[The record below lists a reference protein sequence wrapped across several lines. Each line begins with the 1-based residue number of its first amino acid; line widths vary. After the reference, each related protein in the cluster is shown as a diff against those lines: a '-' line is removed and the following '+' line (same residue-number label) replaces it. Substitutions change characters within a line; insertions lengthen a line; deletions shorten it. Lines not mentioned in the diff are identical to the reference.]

1 MLTPTN
7 FQTGDTTMTRT
18 SLVAMT
24 IVTLCVASSAFA
36 QSVDDNAYLNRP
48 RPTIVRMDPL
58 DPVSRVAMLATRA
71 NGDVIAAPAPLPSSI
86 VYFAPP
92 APPAPMAQPQ
102 ATQIVEERPAGPS
115 RFFSALNW
123 HQRGSRGVARSARR
137 VRARHR
143 GKRVEELLQRAV
155 KEGVSAHAPGRP
167 PYEWSGPFASSA
179 AGFRLSALRLS
190 ASVVCPGA
198 QLHALHFSAVPRVA
212 LQVLDQGRKVVE
224 GRRAIVV
231 RLGLPVQ
238 RSVDLV

>member
-1 MLTPTN
+1 
-7 FQTGDTTMTRT
+7 MTRT

-24 IVTLCVASSAFA
+24 IVTLGVASSAFA

-115 RFFSALNW
+115 RFFSALN
-123 HQRGSRGVARSARR
+123 GISA
-137 VRARHR
+137 
-143 GKRVEELLQRAV
+143 GLAV
-155 KEGVSAHAPGRP
+155 SHEALDVYEHAIEANALKNSYNGR
-167 PYEWSGPFASSA
+167 
-179 AGFRLSALRLS
+179 
-190 ASVVCPGA
+190 
-198 QLHALHFSAVPRVA
+198 
-212 LQVLDQGRKVVE
+212 
-224 GRRAIVV
+224 
-231 RLGLPVQ
+231 
-238 RSVDLV
+238 